1 VTVGDTPEAALR
13 RAIAE
18 DAISLAYQP
27 KLEIGSGRVVGVEA
41 LARWTDGDRGPQD
54 PSVFIPLAEQCGL
67 IGAITEA
74 GIRTAL
80 RQWLSWREQGIV
92 LGIAYNISPLL
103 LGDLEFPDRLERLC
117 IETGVAPEHLT
128 LELTEGA
135 TQHVV
140 HLMDTLTRLRIKGIR
155 AAIDDFGTGYSSLLQ
170 LRQLPFNEL
179 KIDQWFVTDSTRSPD
194 SALIIHSIIDLAHGL
209 GMSVTAEGVASEAE
223 FDLLARY
230 GCDRAQGELVAMA
243 MPGDA
248 LAPWLLDNG
257 PKWRERRQL
266 ERTRT

>member
-1 VTVGDTPEAALR
+1 MEEALEPALR
-13 RAIAE
+13 RAIEAN
-18 DAISLAYQP
+18 AIGLAYQP
-27 KLEIGSGRVVGVEA
+27 KLDLASGRIVGVEA
-41 LARWTDGDRGPQD
+41 LARWSDGERGPQD
-54 PSVFIPLAEQCGL
+54 PSVFIPLAEERGL

-74 GIRTAL
+74 GIREAL
-80 RQWLSWREQGIV
+80 HQWRRWREQGII
-92 LGIAYNISPLL
+92 LNIAYNISPRL
-103 LGDLEFPDRLERLC
+103 LGDLDFPDRLQRLC
-117 IETGVAPEHLT
+117 VTAGVPAEYLT

-179 KIDQWFVTDSTRSPD
+179 KIDKWFVTDSTRSPD

-209 GMSVTAEGVASEAE
+209 GMSVTAEGVASDEE

-230 GCDRAQGELVAMA
+230 GCDQAQGELVAMA
-243 MPGDA
+243 LEGDA
-248 LAPWLLDNG
+248 LAPWLLENG
-257 PKWRERRQL
+257 PKWRARAAS
-266 ERTRT
+266 

>member
-1 VTVGDTPEAALR
+1 MAERLEAALR
-13 RAIAE
+13 RAISE
-18 DAISLAYQP
+18 DAVGLAYQP
-27 KLEIGSGRVVGVEA
+27 KLELKSGRIVGVEA
-41 LARWTDGDRGPQD
+41 LARWSDADLGAQD
-54 PSVFIPLAEQCGL
+54 PAVFIPLAEEKGL

-80 RQWLSWREQGIV
+80 RQWLAWREQGIV
-92 LGIAYNISPLL
+92 LNIAYNISPLL
-103 LGDLEFPDRLERLC
+103 LGDLDFPDRLQRLC
-117 IETGVAPEHLT
+117 MEAGVPAEHLT

-179 KIDQWFVTDSTRSPD
+179 KIDRWFVTDSTRSPD
-194 SALIIHSIIDLAHGL
+194 SALIIRSIIDLAHGL
-209 GMSVTAEGVASEAE
+209 GMSVTAEGVASEE
-223 FDLLARY
+223 EYDLLARY
-230 GCDRAQGELVAMA
+230 GCDRAQGSLIAMP

-248 LAPWLLDNG
+248 LAPWLLDHG
-257 PKWRERRQL
+257 PRWRERASG
-266 ERTRT
+266 